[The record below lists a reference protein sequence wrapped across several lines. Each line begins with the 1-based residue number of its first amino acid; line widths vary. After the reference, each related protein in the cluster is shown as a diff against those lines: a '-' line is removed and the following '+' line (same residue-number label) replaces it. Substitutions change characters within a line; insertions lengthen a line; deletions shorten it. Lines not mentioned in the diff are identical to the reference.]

1 MNTVTPDVSFVIAA
15 FNAEDTIVRAVESAL
30 AQAGVSVE
38 VIVADD
44 CSTDRTADRVLA
56 IADARVRLITLERN
70 GGPGAARNAG
80 LAAATGAWVA
90 VLDADDA
97 VSPGRLQAMI
107 ARAQQAGAQIAV
119 DNIELVSGM
128 SSSGTMFPEHLLKQ
142 TSEIDLAAFIGSNML
157 FSGQFNFGYMKP
169 VIERRFLAAHD
180 LRFDTSLRIGEDY
193 IFLASAL
200 AKGGRCAVEPMAGYL
215 YSLRAGSIS
224 SVLELS
230 HVEAMLAADEAFV
243 ARHALDRDA
252 DRAQARRRR
261 NLLKAQSF
269 LKMVQHLKD
278 RSAGGFIKTA
288 LRDPQALRLLRMPL
302 AARLR
307 RFFAATDARR
317 RPAASSLGRGPQ
329 STEG

>member
-1 MNTVTPDVSFVIAA
+1 MSTVTPDVSFVIAA
-15 FNAEDTIVRAVESAL
+15 YNAEETIARAVESAL
-30 AQAGVSVE
+30 AQTGVSVE

-44 CSTDRTADRVLA
+44 CSTDRTATRVSA

-80 LAAATGAWVA
+80 LAAATGTWVA
-90 VLDADDA
+90 ILDADDA
-97 VSPGRLQAMI
+97 VRPQRLSRMI
-107 ARAQQAGAQIAV
+107 ARALQAGAQIAV
-119 DNIELVSGM
+119 DNIELVSGAA
-128 SSSGTMFPEHLLKQ
+128 STGTMFPERLLEK
-142 TSEIDLAAFIGSNML
+142 TGEIDLSTFIGSNML

-169 VIERRFLAAHD
+169 VIERRFLVAGG
-180 LRFDTSLRIGEDY
+180 LRFDRSLRIGEDY

-200 AKGGRCAVEPMAGYL
+200 AKGGRCVLEPSAGYL

-230 HVEAMLAADEAFV
+230 HVEAMLAADDAFV
-243 ARHALDRDA
+243 SSHVLGSSAN
-252 DRAQARRRR
+252 RAQARRRR
-261 NLLKAQSF
+261 NLLKARSF
-269 LKMVQHLKD
+269 LEMVQHLKD
-278 RSAGGFIKTA
+278 RSASGFIKVA
-288 LRDPQALRLLRMPL
+288 VRDPQALPLLHMPL

-307 RFFAATDARR
+307 RFFAMTDAHR